1 MNTEKLD
8 LPRGDHRYY
17 EPVSVSYGKVN
28 LLLMRFMAC
37 SKSALESV
45 SETQSKFS

>member
-1 MNTEKLD
+1 MITKNLD
-8 LPRGDHRYY
+8 LPHGDRRYY
-17 EPVSVSYGKVN
+17 EPVSVSYSKVN

-37 SKSALESV
+37 SKSTLASV